1 MGYTVKDLLE
11 SNKFPKMQLIS
22 DDSGIDRE
30 IKGVRI
36 IEVADMEK
44 FLGGGELLLTSMKVY
59 ENTEEKN
66 FLHHLEEFDKK
77 QVSGFI
83 VKCCQRTEHLKR
95 LFDIL
100 MEFSQEH
107 HLPVIEI
114 PEDLYFGGIIKHIV
128 LQLYDIETAKLKYFK
143 MTHDNLSNILLN
155 VIDSRGS
162 IERILFL
169 ISTMLGN
176 PVGIYNA
183 DGTCLFSS
191 NSKTQDFRMEKN
203 ITEYRPEI
211 ITRYQYLCQKRE
223 NTKYVEYIK
232 KLDIFERQERYFV
245 VSEQNEPLG
254 KLDFVALE
262 NIIITLQFSLIRHV
276 IEENLEKRYLRD
288 LEYRLLNGSLSNDE
302 ENEVAGMHGLNDAE
316 IYRVVTFRMD
326 AKKNM
331 EKFTNAQIKETEMVE
346 NEIIRYLP
354 RKHIFLQ
361 TNQIVYIHRETEQEN
376 GLEFRKKLEKLQQT
390 IQEFLV
396 NRGVE
401 KDFLIGI
408 GKTVTGYHEL
418 KESFKSSK
426 IALKYIKVIRRMIG
440 DESKS
445 VIDSTKIGFFY
456 HVIEKMKDINQ
467 LQAFIPESLNKLRQY
482 DIQKNGELVDT
493 LECYLNVNQSLK
505 KTSELMFIH
514 YRTASYR
521 LQKIIEITN
530 IDFNNAAEV
539 LGVRNGLIAIRVLEV
554 M

>member
-1 MGYTVKDLLE
+1 
-11 SNKFPKMQLIS
+11 
-22 DDSGIDRE
+22 
-30 IKGVRI
+30 
-36 IEVADMEK
+36 
-44 FLGGGELLLTSMKVY
+44 MKVY
-59 ENTEEKN
+59 ENTEEKI

-114 PEDLYFGGIIKHIV
+114 PEDLYFWGIIKHIV

-155 VIDSRGS
+155 VIDSRES

-331 EKFTNAQIKETEMVE
+331 EKFTNAQIKET
-346 NEIIRYLP
+346 
-354 RKHIFLQ
+354 
-361 TNQIVYIHRETEQEN
+361 
-376 GLEFRKKLEKLQQT
+376 
-390 IQEFLV
+390 
-396 NRGVE
+396 
-401 KDFLIGI
+401 
-408 GKTVTGYHEL
+408 
-418 KESFKSSK
+418 
-426 IALKYIKVIRRMIG
+426 
-440 DESKS
+440 
-445 VIDSTKIGFFY
+445 
-456 HVIEKMKDINQ
+456 
-467 LQAFIPESLNKLRQY
+467 
-482 DIQKNGELVDT
+482 
-493 LECYLNVNQSLK
+493 
-505 KTSELMFIH
+505 
-514 YRTASYR
+514 
-521 LQKIIEITN
+521 
-530 IDFNNAAEV
+530 
-539 LGVRNGLIAIRVLEV
+539 
-554 M
+554 

>member
-11 SNKFPKMQLIS
+11 SNKFPEMQLIS
-22 DDSGIDRE
+22 DHSGIDRE
-30 IKGVRI
+30 IKGARI
-36 IEVADMEK
+36 IEMPEIEK
-44 FLGGGELLLTSMKVY
+44 FLVGGELLLTSMRAY
-59 ENTEEKN
+59 EDTEEDV
-66 FLHHLEEFDKK
+66 FLYHLKELDKK
-77 QVSGFI
+77 QISGFI
-83 VKCCQRTEHLKR
+83 VKCYQRTEHLKR
-95 LFDIL
+95 LFNIL
-100 MEFSQEH
+100 MEFSQEY

-114 PEDLYFGGIIKHIV
+114 SEDLYFWGIIKHIL
-128 LQLYDIETAKLKYFK
+128 LQLCDIETAKLKYFK
-143 MTHDNLSNILLN
+143 MTQSNILLN
-155 VIDSRGS
+155 MIDSRES
-162 IERILFL
+162 IERIFFL

-176 PVGIYNA
+176 PVGLYNA
-183 DGTCLFSS
+183 DGTCFFSS
-191 NSKTQDFRMEKN
+191 NSETQDFRMEKN
-203 ITEYRPEI
+203 ITEYKPEI
-211 ITRYQYLCQKRE
+211 ITRYQYLCQKRK

-232 KLDIFERQERYFV
+232 KLDIFKRQEMYFV

-254 KLDFVALE
+254 KLDFIALE

-276 IEENLEKRYLRD
+276 IEENLEKRHLRD
-288 LEYRLLNGSLSNDE
+288 LEYRMLDGSLSNDE
-302 ENEVAGMHGLNDAE
+302 ENEVAGMLGLNDAE

-326 AKKNM
+326 AIKNI

-346 NEIIRYLP
+346 KEIIRYLP
-354 RKHIFLQ
+354 REHIFLQ
-361 TNQIVYIHRETEQEN
+361 TNQIVYIHRETERET

-401 KDFLIGI
+401 IDFLIGI

-426 IALKYIKVIRRMIG
+426 IALKYIKVIRRIIG
-440 DESKS
+440 DEDKS
-445 VIDSTKIGFFY
+445 VIDSTKIGFFN
-456 HVIEKMKDINQ
+456 HVLEKMKDINQ
-467 LQAFIPESLNKLRQY
+467 LQAFIPESLNKLRQH

-530 IDFNNAAEV
+530 IDFNNPAEV
-539 LGVRNGLIAIRVLEV
+539 LSVRIGLIAIRVLEV

>member
-1 MGYTVKDLLE
+1 MKWQIWK
-11 SNKFPKMQLIS
+11 NFW
-22 DDSGIDRE
+22 
-30 IKGVRI
+30 
-36 IEVADMEK
+36 
-44 FLGGGELLLTSMKVY
+44 GGGELLLTSMKVY

-114 PEDLYFGGIIKHIV
+114 PEDLYFWGIIKHIV

-155 VIDSRGS
+155 VIDSRES

-426 IALKYIKVIRRMIG
+426 IALKYIKVIRRIIG
-440 DESKS
+440 DEDKS
-445 VIDSTKIGFFY
+445 VIDSTKVGFFY
-456 HVIEKMKDINQ
+456 QILEKMKDINQ

>member
-1 MGYTVKDLLE
+1 MGYTIRNFIE
-11 SNKFPKMQLIS
+11 SNKFPGMQLIS
-22 DDSGIDRE
+22 NNSGVNKE

-36 IEVADMEK
+36 IAVPNMEN
-44 FLGGGELLLTSMKVY
+44 FLGGGELLLTSLVVY
-59 ENTEEKN
+59 EKLNEHMLLN
-66 FLHHLEEFDKK
+66 HLEELNKK

-100 MEFSQEH
+100 MEFSQEYH
-107 HLPVIEI
+107 FYVIEI
-114 PEDLYFGGIIKHIV
+114 PEDLHFWGIIKHIL

-155 VIDSRGS
+155 VIDSRES
-162 IERILFL
+162 MERIFFL

-176 PVGIYNA
+176 PVGLYNA
-183 DGTCLFSS
+183 DGTCFFPS
-191 NSKTQDFRMEKN
+191 NSETQDFRMEKN
-203 ITEYRPEI
+203 ITEYKPEI
-211 ITRYQYLCQKRE
+211 ITRYQYLCQKRK
-223 NTKYVEYIK
+223 NTNYIEYIK
-232 KLDIFERQERYFV
+232 KLNIFERQEMYFV
-245 VSEQNEPLG
+245 VSEQNEPLRE
-254 KLDFVALE
+254 LDFIALE

-276 IEENLEKRYLRD
+276 IEENLEKRYIRD

-361 TNQIVYIHRETEQEN
+361 TNQIIYIHRETEQEN
-376 GLEFRKKLEKLQQT
+376 GLDFRKKLEKLQQT

-426 IALKYIKVIRRMIG
+426 IALKYIKIIRRMIG

>member
-11 SNKFPKMQLIS
+11 SNKFPEMQLIS
-22 DDSGIDRE
+22 DHSGIDRE
-30 IKGVRI
+30 IKGARI
-36 IEVADMEK
+36 IEMPEIEK
-44 FLGGGELLLTSMKVY
+44 FLVGGELLLTSMRAY
-59 ENTEEKN
+59 EDTEEDV
-66 FLHHLEEFDKK
+66 FLYHLKELDKK
-77 QVSGFI
+77 QISGFI
-83 VKCCQRTEHLKR
+83 VKCYQRTEHLKR
-95 LFDIL
+95 LFNIL
-100 MEFSQEH
+100 MEFSQEY

-114 PEDLYFGGIIKHIV
+114 SEDLYFWGIIKHIL
-128 LQLYDIETAKLKYFK
+128 LQLCDIETAKLKYFK

-155 VIDSRGS
+155 MIDSRES
-162 IERILFL
+162 IERIFFL

-176 PVGIYNA
+176 PVGLYNA
-183 DGTCLFSS
+183 DGTCFFSS
-191 NSKTQDFRMEKN
+191 NSETQDFRMEKN
-203 ITEYRPEI
+203 ITEYKPEI
-211 ITRYQYLCQKRE
+211 ITRYQYLCQKRK

-232 KLDIFERQERYFV
+232 KLDIFKRQEMYFV

-254 KLDFVALE
+254 KLDFIALE

-276 IEENLEKRYLRD
+276 IEENLEKRHLR
-288 LEYRLLNGSLSNDE
+288 
-302 ENEVAGMHGLNDAE
+302 
-316 IYRVVTFRMD
+316 RVVTFRMD
-326 AKKNM
+326 AIKNI

-346 NEIIRYLP
+346 KEIIRYLP
-354 RKHIFLQ
+354 REHIFLQ
-361 TNQIVYIHRETEQEN
+361 TNQIVYIHRETERET

-401 KDFLIGI
+401 IDFLIGI

-426 IALKYIKVIRRMIG
+426 IALKYIKVIRRIIG
-440 DESKS
+440 DEDKS
-445 VIDSTKIGFFY
+445 VIDSTKIGFFN
-456 HVIEKMKDINQ
+456 HVLEKMKDINQ
-467 LQAFIPESLNKLRQY
+467 LQAFIPESLNKLRQH

-530 IDFNNAAEV
+530 IDFNNPAEV
-539 LGVRNGLIAIRVLEV
+539 LSVRIGLIAIRVLEV

>member
-1 MGYTVKDLLE
+1 M
-11 SNKFPKMQLIS
+11 
-22 DDSGIDRE
+22 R
-30 IKGVRI
+30 
-36 IEVADMEK
+36 
-44 FLGGGELLLTSMKVY
+44 VY
-59 ENTEEKN
+59 EATEEDA
-66 FLHHLEEFDKK
+66 FLYHLKEFDKK

-83 VKCCQRTEHLKR
+83 VKCYQRTEHLKR

-114 PEDLYFGGIIKHIV
+114 PENLYFWKIIKYIV
-128 LQLYDIETAKLKYFK
+128 LQLCDIETAKLKYFK

-155 VIDSRGS
+155 VIDSRES

-183 DGTCLFSS
+183 DGICLFLS
-191 NSKTQDFRMEKN
+191 NSETQDFRIEKN
-203 ITEYRPEI
+203 ITEYKPGI
-211 ITRYQYLCQKRE
+211 ITRYQYLCQKRK
-223 NTKYVEYIK
+223 NTKYVEYII
-232 KLDIFERQERYFV
+232 KLDIFKRQEMYFV
-245 VSEQNEPLG
+245 VSEQNEPLRE
-254 KLDFVALE
+254 LDFVALE

-276 IEENLEKRYLRD
+276 MEENLEKRYLRD

-302 ENEVAGMHGLNDAE
+302 ENEVAGMLGLNDAE

-326 AKKNM
+326 TMKNM
-331 EKFTNAQIKETEMVE
+331 GKFTNAQIKEIELVE

-354 RKHIFLQ
+354 REHIFSQ
-361 TNQIVYIHRETEQEN
+361 TNQIVYIHRETEQET
-376 GLEFRKKLEKLQQT
+376 GLQQT

-396 NRGVE
+396 NKGVE
-401 KDFLIGI
+401 IDFLIGI

-426 IALKYIKVIRRMIG
+426 IALKYIKVIRRIIG
-440 DESKS
+440 DEDKS

-456 HVIEKMKDINQ
+456 HVMEKMKNINQ
-467 LQAFIPESLNKLRQY
+467 LQAFIPESLNELRQY

-539 LGVRNGLIAIRVLEV
+539 LSVRNGLIALRALEV

>member
-11 SNKFPKMQLIS
+11 SNKFPEMQLIN

-44 FLGGGELLLTSMKVY
+44 FLGGGELLLTSMRAY
-59 ENTEEKN
+59 EATEEDA
-66 FLHHLEEFDKK
+66 FLYHLKEFDKK

-100 MEFSQEH
+100 MEFSQEYH
-107 HLPVIEI
+107 FYVIEI
-114 PEDLYFGGIIKHIV
+114 PEDLHFWGIIKHIL

-155 VIDSRGS
+155 VIDSRES
-162 IERILFL
+162 MERIFFL

-176 PVGIYNA
+176 PVGLYNA
-183 DGTCLFSS
+183 DGTCFFPS
-191 NSKTQDFRMEKN
+191 NSETQDFRMEKN
-203 ITEYRPEI
+203 ITEYKPEI
-211 ITRYQYLCQKRE
+211 ITRYQYLCQKRK
-223 NTKYVEYIK
+223 NTNYIEYIK
-232 KLDIFERQERYFV
+232 KLNIFERQEMYFV
-245 VSEQNEPLG
+245 VSEQNEPLRE
-254 KLDFVALE
+254 LDFIALE

-276 IEENLEKRYLRD
+276 IEENLEKRYFRD

-302 ENEVAGMHGLNDAE
+302 E

-521 LQKIIEITN
+521 LQKIIKITN

>member
-1 MGYTVKDLLE
+1 
-11 SNKFPKMQLIS
+11 
-22 DDSGIDRE
+22 
-30 IKGVRI
+30 
-36 IEVADMEK
+36 MEK
-44 FLGGGELLLTSMKVY
+44 KLKNAIIMNRLTKIMFVLGFLLTSVWSY
-59 ENTEEKN
+59 
-66 FLHHLEEFDKK
+66 
-77 QVSGFI
+77 
-83 VKCCQRTEHLKR
+83 
-95 LFDIL
+95 
-100 MEFSQEH
+100 
-107 HLPVIEI
+107 
-114 PEDLYFGGIIKHIV
+114 
-128 LQLYDIETAKLKYFK
+128 
-143 MTHDNLSNILLN
+143 
-155 VIDSRGS
+155 
-162 IERILFL
+162 
-169 ISTMLGN
+169 
-176 PVGIYNA
+176 
-183 DGTCLFSS
+183 SS
-191 NSKTQDFRMEKN
+191 NSVYAQNQKFSFEFKQTSIKTIFQYIEKHSEF
-203 ITEYRPEI
+203 IFMYRTDLLDTSKKVSVKVEKQSIEQILEQVLKGTSVVYEI
-211 ITRYQYLCQKRE
+211 NDRQIVLKKGLERLEEVPQQSRQ
-223 NTKYVEYIK
+223 K
-232 KLDIFERQERYFV
+232 KLIQGLVKDDRGEVIIGATIKVKGTTIGTTTNMDGLYNLSVPSENSILIVSYIGYATQEIKVGNRQ
-245 VSEQNEPLG
+245 
-254 KLDFVALE
+254 

-276 IEENLEKRYLRD
+276 IEENLEKRYFRD

-456 HVIEKMKDINQ
+456 HVIEKMKDIISCKR
-467 LQAFIPESLNKLRQY
+467 LY
-482 DIQKNGELVDT
+482 
-493 LECYLNVNQSLK
+493 QS
-505 KTSELMFIH
+505 H
-514 YRTASYR
+514 
-521 LQKIIEITN
+521 
-530 IDFNNAAEV
+530 
-539 LGVRNGLIAIRVLEV
+539 
-554 M
+554 

>member
-1 MGYTVKDLLE
+1 MGYTVKDLLK
-11 SNKFPKMQLIS
+11 SNKFPEMQLIN

-44 FLGGGELLLTSMKVY
+44 FLGGGELLLTSMRAY
-59 ENTEEKN
+59 EATEEDA
-66 FLHHLEEFDKK
+66 FLYHLKEFDKK

-100 MEFSQEH
+100 MEFSQEYH
-107 HLPVIEI
+107 FYVIEI
-114 PEDLYFGGIIKHIV
+114 PEDLHFWGIIKHIL

-155 VIDSRGS
+155 VIDSRES
-162 IERILFL
+162 MERIFFL

-176 PVGIYNA
+176 PVGLYNA
-183 DGTCLFSS
+183 DGTCFFPS
-191 NSKTQDFRMEKN
+191 NSETQDFRMEKN
-203 ITEYRPEI
+203 ITEYKPEI
-211 ITRYQYLCQKRE
+211 ITRYQYLCQKRK
-223 NTKYVEYIK
+223 NTNYIEYVK
-232 KLDIFERQERYFV
+232 KLNIFERQEMYFV
-245 VSEQNEPLG
+245 VSEQNEPLRE
-254 KLDFVALE
+254 LDFIALE

-276 IEENLEKRYLRD
+276 IEENLEKRYIRD

-361 TNQIVYIHRETEQEN
+361 TNQIIYIHRETEQEN

-426 IALKYIKVIRRMIG
+426 IALKYIKIIRRMIG

-530 IDFNNAAEV
+530 IDFNNPAEV
-539 LGVRNGLIAIRVLEV
+539 LSVRIGLIAIRVLEV

>member
-1 MGYTVKDLLE
+1 MNQFNCKRKGIQMGYTVKDLLE
-11 SNKFPKMQLIS
+11 SNKFPEMQLIN

-44 FLGGGELLLTSMKVY
+44 FLGGGELLLTSMRAY
-59 ENTEEKN
+59 EATEEDA
-66 FLHHLEEFDKK
+66 FLYHLKEFDKK

-100 MEFSQEH
+100 MEFSQEYH
-107 HLPVIEI
+107 FYVIEI
-114 PEDLYFGGIIKHIV
+114 PEDLHFWGIIKHIL

-155 VIDSRGS
+155 VIDSRES
-162 IERILFL
+162 MERIFFL

-176 PVGIYNA
+176 PVGLYNA
-183 DGTCLFSS
+183 DGTCFFPS
-191 NSKTQDFRMEKN
+191 NSETQDFRMEKN
-203 ITEYRPEI
+203 ITEYKPEI
-211 ITRYQYLCQKRE
+211 ITRYQYLCQKRK
-223 NTKYVEYIK
+223 NTNYIEYIK
-232 KLDIFERQERYFV
+232 KLNIFERQEMYFV
-245 VSEQNEPLG
+245 VSEQNEPLRE
-254 KLDFVALE
+254 LDFIALE

-276 IEENLEKRYLRD
+276 IEENLEKRYFRD

-302 ENEVAGMHGLNDAE
+302 E

-521 LQKIIEITN
+521 LQKIIKITN